1 MLKIKDKSIYDKE
14 VVEMIESYE
23 KTTKEHPIKDEKSK
37 ELMNAVESCVETI
50 DALVRAGIAF
60 EDNKELCARIH
71 LVMPVIGGMLSS
83 ECERYYTK
91 QTSNEVDKLIDEAVD
106 KLADDIIQLL
116 NKIVEE

>member
-1 MLKIKDKSIYDKE
+1 MLKIKDKSIYDKAI
-14 VVEMIESYE
+14 VGMIESYE
-23 KTTKEHPIKDEKSK
+23 KTTKEHPIKDEKSR

-71 LVMPVIGGMLSS
+71 LVMPIIGGMLSS
-83 ECERYYTK
+83 ECERYTE
-91 QTSNEVDKLIDEAVD
+91 QTSSKVDKLIDEAVD
-106 KLADDIIQLL
+106 KLTDDIIQLL

>member
-14 VVEMIESYE
+14 VVKMIESYE
-23 KTTKEHPIKDEKSK
+23 KTTKEHPIKDEKSR

-83 ECERYYTK
+83 ECERYTK
-91 QTSNEVDKLIDEAVD
+91 QTSSEVDKLIDEAVD
-106 KLADDIIQLL
+106 KLTDDIIQLL